1 MREALWARI
10 RAAVDRL
17 HRLERR
23 ELRHLRR
30 HVEVTGTIVHVSI
43 LLFVPLL
50 VGLLVYLTTRVD
62 QLSFLLFPPLAA
74 GTYMLFANPESEQSS
89 PLRFV
94 GGLTAGAVCAWIAIE
109 IALRVVYPDLPP
121 SALAVDAP
129 GAAFAVLLTGL
140 ITWILN
146 IEEPAAYAMALLGLL
161 VDPGNQAAFVLSV
174 LIGSTIVAAVFYAWR
189 ELVYERRATYLY
201 ASTRGDDHVIV
212 PMLGEHAEATAT
224 LGARLA
230 AAHDAG
236 KVVLLDV
243 VDEAWMATAERNR
256 LAGDGSPLDVTVA
269 DGGEA
274 AALAD
279 ASDAPDDAEDVSE
292 AVDQAATRLEEQAAR
307 IRTRVGVPCEV
318 VVAAAGA
325 SRSRTVLEAAAGA
338 NCDLIAVPYETK
350 HGSLSPFVREL
361 FRGDTDVLVHR
372 SLEGRTDW
380 REVMVPVRGASD
392 VAHSMI
398 DFGLRLVGKT
408 GRVSVCHCIR
418 SADQRRRA
426 DAMLADLVET
436 FDGNVETRV
445 ASASIEQYLSRNAP
459 EYDLVCIGASRDRS
473 AASRMISPPTFE
485 RIRDLETDVAIVDR
499 S

>member
-1 MREALWARI
+1 MREALLARI
-10 RAAVDRL
+10 RAAVDRF

-43 LLFVPLL
+43 LLFVPFL
-50 VGLLVYLTTRVD
+50 VGVLVYVTTRVEA
-62 QLSFLLFPPLAA
+62 LSFLLFPPLAA
-74 GTYMLFANPESEQSS
+74 GTYMLFANPESEQAS
-89 PLRFV
+89 PIRFV

-109 IALRVVYPDLPP
+109 IALRFVYPGLPP

-129 GAAFAVLLTGL
+129 GAAFAVFLTGV
-140 ITWILN
+140 ITWVLD

-161 VDPGNQAAFVLSV
+161 VEPGNQAAFVLSV
-174 LIGSTIVAAVFYAWR
+174 LVGSTIVAVAFYTWR
-189 ELVYERRATYLY
+189 ELFYERRATYLY
-201 ASTRGDDHVIV
+201 ASTRGDDHVLV
-212 PMLGEHAEATAT
+212 PMLGETAEATAT

-236 KVVLLDV
+236 TVVLLDV
-243 VDEAWMATAERNR
+243 VDDAEIAAAERRRLATADSAID
-256 LAGDGSPLDVTVA
+256 LAAT

-274 AALAD
+274 AATAEAAAPPDVPD
-279 ASDAPDDAEDVSE
+279 AVED
-292 AVDQAATRLEEQAAR
+292 AATRLEEQAAR

-318 VVAAAGA
+318 MVAVEGA
-325 SRSRTVLEAAAGA
+325 SRSRTVLDAAADA
-338 NCDLIAVPYETK
+338 NCDLVTVPYETK

-361 FRGDTDVLVHR
+361 FRGDLDVLVHR
-372 SLEGRTDW
+372 SRDGRTAW
-380 REVMVPVRGASD
+380 REVMVPVRGPSD

-398 DFGLRLVGKT
+398 DFGLRLAGKT
-408 GRVSVCHCIR
+408 GRVSVSTCIR

-436 FDGNVETRV
+436 FEGNVETRV
-445 ASASIEQYLSRNAP
+445 ATASIEQFLSRNAS

-473 AASRMISPPTFE
+473 AASRLISPPTFE
-485 RIRDLETDVAIVDR
+485 RIRDLDTDVAIVDR